1 MLEDVHVRAGSA
13 LRVTTGPGT
22 KLVVRGLVVDNAGGS
37 LVALTDAEA
46 RTNALTEAEEAARAA
61 EPYGFICECFFL
73 TARAMHL
80 GYVKCAAEHTA
91 LAREVQDRA
100 RQMEDVDQMRDS
112 WAASIPGGPSQFQM
126 SQFERRVAEMKGELE
141 RAKANYAMF
150 DAALLDPETLGESA
164 RFYRLVAVSYTHLTL
179 PPILL
184 V

>member
-1 MLEDVHVRAGSA
+1 MRSRRCRLDMSE
-13 LRVTTGPGT
+13 VT
-22 KLVVRGLVVDNAGGS
+22 R
-37 LVALTDAEA
+37 VALTDAEA

-141 RAKANYAMF
+141 RARASWNE
-150 DAALLDPETLGESA
+150 PEGAWT
-164 RFYRLVAVSYTHLTL
+164 R
-179 PPILL
+179 
-184 V
+184 